1 MTTTKKGERIDRLA
15 REAANTRLNG
25 DQLTNLYVE
34 MASCA
39 YFMATEVADLYRTHA
54 IAEETRKTY
63 HAHEI
68 LKLQAEDAKLTGA
81 KAERIVEGREEYTGL
96 RSAEIIA
103 DAEYQAWKMKLDAS
117 RNVMQS
123 LQMRLAHLRDE
134 AKRTQSMQV
143 T

>member
-1 MTTTKKGERIDRLA
+1 MAEKGNRIDRLVRDA
-15 REAANTRLNG
+15 QSTKLTG
-25 DQLTNLYVE
+25 DQLTEIYVE
-34 MASCA
+34 MATCS
-39 YFMATEVADLYRTHA
+39 YFMATEVAALYKAHA

-81 KAERIVEGREEYTGL
+81 KAERIVEGRMEYTEL
-96 RSAEIIA
+96 RNAEIIA

-134 AKRTQSMQV
+134 AKRTQSMQAA
-143 T
+143 

>member
-1 MTTTKKGERIDRLA
+1 MKKGERIDRLVQSA
-15 REAANTRLNG
+15 QSISLTG
-25 DQLTNLYVE
+25 DQLTAIYVE
-34 MASCA
+34 MATCS
-39 YFMATEVADLYRTHA
+39 YFMATEVAALYRAHML
-54 IAEETRKTY
+54 AEDTRKTY

-68 LKLQAEDAKLTGA
+68 LKLQAADEKLSGA
-81 KAERIVEGREEYTGL
+81 KAERIVEGREEYTAL

-134 AKRTQSMQV
+134 AKRSTNMV
-143 T
+143 